1 MASTVLR
8 NLFSKHPLGTNMV
21 IYGTLYVGA
30 EFSQQVITN
39 KYLVYKQTGNVQI
52 QILIQIFIRAIHRSQ
67 LTRRRWVDMQ
77 QWEHLP
83 THRFYLNGKYSNGQ
97 THPKQSTPDETL
109 LDCKYSNIDCSA
121 FGNPAR

>member
-39 KYLVYKQTGNVQI
+39 KYLVYMSKQTGNG
-52 QILIQIFIRAIHRSQ
+52 QILI
-67 LTRRRWVDMQ
+67 
-77 QWEHLP
+77 
-83 THRFYLNGKYSNGQ
+83 
-97 THPKQSTPDETL
+97 
-109 LDCKYSNIDCSA
+109 
-121 FGNPAR
+121 